1 MIFSIYLCILCR
13 IIHLL
18 EVNAYK
24 WSFNNLISIEFR
36 QFEENVAIET
46 LAIAD
51 FQLMPGYK
59 VLEFVSVDNLAK
71 INSG

>member
-1 MIFSIYLCILCR
+1 MC
-13 IIHLL
+13 
-18 EVNAYK
+18 K
-24 WSFNNLISIEFR
+24 WSFNNLISIEFW

-59 VLEFVSVDNLAK
+59 VLELVSVDNLAK